1 MSKMIPGFHF
11 RNFLFLMSITGL
23 YAVDSPDSFGDNR
36 PEPMNL
42 PPDAQTVPSKV
53 EITDGAFKP
62 SWESL
67 KQYKCPE
74 WFRDAK
80 LGFWGILSPQSV
92 AAADGWYARTMY
104 IEGGKPYQ
112 FHLKHFG
119 HPSQFGYK
127 NLIPLWKADRF
138 DPDRLMEL
146 YKKAGGKYFVALA
159 TFHDNVDNWNSKYHR
174 WNSVNL
180 GPQRDIVAM
189 WAAAAKKQGLRFGV
203 SEHLERSYSWFNTN
217 KGSDKKGKHA
227 GVPYDGN
234 DPKYADLYF
243 PPHEDSN
250 VGYPKNPP
258 AWWPRQWFWRI
269 RDLVDRFQ
277 PDLLYTDGA
286 VPFGK
291 TGLSLIA
298 HYYNA
303 NTDWHHGKL
312 EAVYNI
318 KNMNHRVGHDHGEY
332 VDGIAV
338 QDVERGGMPDIKELP
353 WQTDTCIGDWFYRAD
368 IKYKSAKEV
377 IAYLCD
383 VVSKNGNLLLNIPI
397 KADGT
402 IDSEEEKV
410 LAGMAEWISV
420 NGEAIY
426 GTRPWQVFGEGP
438 STMKKEGGHYKEGGF
453 AKMTS
458 RDIRFTTKRGALYAI
473 AMGCPKDRKL
483 RIRSL
488 ARSSGQINNVS
499 LLGYGGKLDYSQ
511 TDEALVVTLPESCI
525 SNYAVALK
533 ISGRDLI
540 PVKK

>member
-1 MSKMIPGFHF
+1 MSKMIPGIRF
-11 RNFLFLMSITGL
+11 RNFLFLMSIAGL
-23 YAVDSPDSFGDNR
+23 YAVDSPDSFGVNK
-36 PEPMNL
+36 PEPLDL
-42 PPDAQTVPSKV
+42 PPVAQTVPSKV

-80 LGFWGILSPQSV
+80 LGFWGILSPQAV
-92 AAADGWYARTMY
+92 AAADGWYGRTMY
-104 IEGGKPYQ
+104 IEGGEPYQ

-127 NLIPLWKADRF
+127 DLIPLWKADRF

-159 TFHDNVDNWNSKYHR
+159 TFHDNLDNWNSKYHR

-180 GPQRDIVAM
+180 GPHKDIVAL
-189 WAAAAKKQGLRFGV
+189 WAAAAKKQGLRFGI

-217 KGSDKKGKHA
+217 KGSDKKGKYA

-250 VGYPKNPP
+250 VGYPKDPP
-258 AWWPRQWFWRI
+258 AWWPLEWFWRI
-269 RDLVDRFQ
+269 RDLVDTFQ

-286 VPFGK
+286 VPFGE
-291 TGLSLIA
+291 TGLNLIA
-298 HYYNA
+298 HFYNA
-303 NTDWHHGKL
+303 NTNWHDGKL

-338 QDVERGGMPDIKELP
+338 QDIERGGMPDIKEQP
-353 WQTDTCIGDWFYRAD
+353 WQTDTCIGDWFYRTD
-368 IKYKSAKEV
+368 FKYKTAKEV

-402 IDSEEEKV
+402 IDTKEEKV
-410 LAGMAEWISV
+410 LAEMADWIAT

-426 GTRPWQVFGEGP
+426 GTRPWRVFGEGP
-438 STMKKEGGHYKEGGF
+438 SSLKKEGGHYKEGAF
-453 AKMTS
+453 AQMTAQ
-458 RDIRFTTKRGALYAI
+458 DIRFTTKGETLYAI
-473 AMGCPKDRKL
+473 ALGWPEDGKL

-488 ARSSGQINNVS
+488 AGSSGRVESVS
-499 LLGYGGKLDYSQ
+499 LLGQGGKLACSQ
-511 TDEALVVTLPESCI
+511 TDDALVVTLPESVV
-525 SNYAVALK
+525 SKYAVAVK
-533 ISGRDLI
+533 IRGHNLVPAKR
-540 PVKK
+540 

>member
-1 MSKMIPGFHF
+1 MKKTNTSKPKP
-11 RNFLFLMSITGL
+11 L
-23 YAVDSPDSFGDNR
+23 VQ
-36 PEPMNL
+36 
-42 PPDAQTVPSKV
+42 PPAAQPVPSKI
-53 EITDGAFKP
+53 EIAEGAFKP
-62 SWESL
+62 NWESL
-67 KQYKCPE
+67 QQYKCPE

-80 LGFWGILSPQSV
+80 LGFWGILSPQAV

-104 IEGGKPYQ
+104 IEGGEPYQ

-127 NLIPLWKADRF
+127 DLIPLWKADRF

-159 TFHDNVDNWNSKYHR
+159 TFHDNLDNWNSKYHR
-174 WNSVNL
+174 WNSVNI
-180 GPQRDIVAM
+180 GPHKDIVAL

-217 KGSDKKGKHA
+217 KGSDKNGEFA

-250 VGYPKNPP
+250 VGYPTNPP
-258 AWWPRQWFWRI
+258 KSWTREWFWRI
-269 RDLVDRFQ
+269 RDLVDAFQ

-286 VPFGK
+286 VPFGDV
-291 TGLSLIA
+291 GLSLIS
-298 HYYNA
+298 HFYNA
-303 NTDWHHGKL
+303 NTAWHGGKL
-312 EAVYNI
+312 EAVYNV
-318 KNMNHRVGHDHGEY
+318 KDMNHRAGHDHGEY

-338 QDVERGGMPDIKELP
+338 QDVERGGMPDIKAQP
-353 WQTDTCIGDWFYRAD
+353 WQTDTCIGDWFYRTD
-368 IKYKSAKEV
+368 FKYKTAKEV

-402 IDSEEEKV
+402 IDREEEKV
-410 LAGMAEWISV
+410 LEGMADWIAI

-426 GTRPWQVFGEGP
+426 GTRPWRVFGEGP
-438 STMKKEGGHYKEGGF
+438 NCINKVGGQEKEGVFAEMTDQEKEVFF
-453 AKMTS
+453 AQMTA
-458 RDIRFTTKRGALYAI
+458 RDIRFTTKGDTLYAI
-473 AMGCPKDRKL
+473 ALGWPEDGRL

-488 ARSSGQINNVS
+488 PGSLGRIETVS
-499 LLGYGGKLDYSQ
+499 LLGHGGKLAWTQ
-511 TDEALVVTLPESCI
+511 TDDGLAVILPEPVVSK
-525 SNYAVALK
+525 YAVAIK
-533 ISGRDLI
+533 INGHNLVPAKR
-540 PVKK
+540 